1 MRRRTTA
8 MLLAGAMAVG
18 VLTGCGAGAE
28 ADGDWYKEVLSDPAA
43 VGEYTH
49 YRTLD
54 VNQDGVPELFLS
66 TTEKAFVTNEDKA
79 CLMVYEDGAPK
90 TVKEIGGAGGEIF
103 YFNKQEK
110 ALTYFS
116 RLSGESHME
125 ICALKDGALSA
136 TKKVDYYAPHHGQE
150 VDSDEMTYR
159 VDGADVSEEEYNQIW
174 DTYAGET
181 HEVTYEAIHS

>member
-1 MRRRTTA
+1 MRRRSIA
-8 MLLAGAMAVG
+8 VLIAGVMAAGCLAGCGGSA
-18 VLTGCGAGAE
+18 GAG
-28 ADGDWYKEVLSDPAA
+28 GDWYKETLSDPAA
-43 VGEYTH
+43 VGEYKY

-66 TTEKAFVTNEDKA
+66 TTDQAFITDEDKA

-90 TVKEIGGAGGEIF
+90 TVKEIGGVAGEIF
-103 YFNKQEK
+103 YFNEQEK

-125 ICALKDGALSA
+125 ICELKDGALNV
-136 TKKVDYYAPHHGQE
+136 TKQVDYYAPHHGME
-150 VDSDEMTYR
+150 TDSDEMTYR
-159 VDGADVSEEEYNQIW
+159 VDGADVSEEEYNEIW